1 MPDTEKGGGNK
12 MNNAM
17 TATGNGTISPK
28 QYQIHNSLDRM
39 QEALDRQ
46 EALRNDLSYRLD
58 TVMRP
63 AEPCDKGKAE
73 KLGSGVPLCLRI
85 DALTDRIASNNDAL
99 KDILDRLE
107 V

>member
-1 MPDTEKGGGNK
+1 MS
-12 MNNAM
+12 NAT
-17 TATGNGTISPK
+17 TATSAPATISPK
-28 QYQIHNSLDRM
+28 QYQIHNSLDRL

-46 EALRNDLSYRLD
+46 EALRNDLFYRLD

-63 AEPCDKGKAE
+63 AEPCDTMEANKV
-73 KLGSGVPLCLRI
+73 GSGVPLCLRI
-85 DALTDRIASNNDAL
+85 DALTDRIAANNDAL

>member
-1 MPDTEKGGGNK
+1 MS
-12 MNNAM
+12 NAT

-39 QEALDRQ
+39 QDELDRL
-46 EALRNDLSYRLD
+46 EALRNDLYFRLD

-63 AEPCDKGKAE
+63 TEPCPSLEGAKV
-73 KLGSGVPLCLRI
+73 GSGVPLCLRI
-85 DALTDRIASNNDAL
+85 DDLTDRIAANNDAL

>member
-1 MPDTEKGGGNK
+1 
-12 MNNAM
+12 MNNTT
-17 TATGNGTISPK
+17 TATGNVTITPK
-28 QYQIHNSLDRM
+28 QYEIHASLDRM
-39 QEALDRQ
+39 QEELDRQ
-46 EALRNDLSYRLD
+46 EAFRNELPYRLE

-63 AEPCDKGKAE
+63 AEPCDKGKPE

-85 DALTDRIASNNDAL
+85 DALTDRITANNDAL

>member
-1 MPDTEKGGGNK
+1 
-12 MNNAM
+12 MNNAT
-17 TATGNGTISPK
+17 TATCALGAKMPTEMK
-28 QYQIHNSLDRM
+28 ERRVYQIHNSLDRM

-46 EALRNDLSYRLD
+46 EALRNDLFYRLD

-63 AEPCDKGKAE
+63 TEPRITGKDDIQ
-73 KLGSGVPLCLRI
+73 GSDVPLCLRI
-85 DALTDRIASNNDAL
+85 DALTDRIAGNNDAL

>member
-1 MPDTEKGGGNK
+1 
-12 MNNAM
+12 MNNAT
-17 TATGNGTISPK
+17 TATSAPATISPK

-46 EALRNDLSYRLD
+46 ESLRNDLYFRLD

-63 AEPCDKGKAE
+63 TEPCDKGKAE

>member
-1 MPDTEKGGGNK
+1 
-12 MNNAM
+12 MNNGLT
-17 TATGNGTISPK
+17 TATTISPK

-46 EALRNDLSYRLD
+46 EALRNDLYFRLD

-85 DALTDRIASNNDAL
+85 DALTDRIAANSDAL